1 MREAL
6 IRHSSTGAGQLSMHL
21 LVYRYVGQ
29 AVVDDASR
37 MLLAYRAMRCMSRA
51 LPRCTSCNHLLER
64 ADVAARC
71 GRPSHRRR
79 AMMEAV
85 CLDF

>member
-29 AVVDDASR
+29 AVVDDASGI
-37 MLLAYRAMRCMSRA
+37 LSAYRAMGCMSKA
-51 LPRCTSCNHLLER
+51 LPRCRSCNHLLER
-64 ADVAARC
+64 AAVAVQC

-79 AMMEAV
+79 ATMGAV
-85 CLDF
+85 CLDS